1 MECNFSFD
9 SLPVTKYAPIFVVA
23 YRRPTHLRK
32 SIEALAGNDEAR
44 ESILFVGSDGPKA
57 GDELLVAEVRSVV
70 EEYQDKGRFLQVVLL
85 KSETNTNVWFSINC
99 RIAVLKYYDMVI
111 TFEDDVVVDQYF
123 LRYMNE
129 ALQKYKHR
137 DDIFAVSGYI
147 PSLVK
152 PLPVKNDVF
161 LSSKFTNYGFGIW
174 VRSDF
179 EKAIARGK
187 NAYLLL
193 LKDTKLFRK
202 LLARFPKVATFS
214 LRQMMHAPKTAIIRG
229 DALLALHMTIN
240 DQYCLFPKFTM
251 TRNIGFDGSGTHS
264 PNAST
269 HDVQL
274 TGFIP
279 QLLDDLKYN
288 PIHDQPLFDFYDGKH
303 QSWIR
308 RVVNWV
314 NYFTDKALLRL
325 KFNNKV

>member
-1 MECNFSFD
+1 M
-9 SLPVTKYAPIFVVA
+9 
-23 YRRPTHLRK
+23 
-32 SIEALAGNDEAR
+32 
-44 ESILFVGSDGPKA
+44 
-57 GDELLVAEVRSVV
+57 
-70 EEYQDKGRFLQVVLL
+70 
-85 KSETNTNVWFSINC
+85 
-99 RIAVLKYYDMVI
+99 
-111 TFEDDVVVDQYF
+111 
-123 LRYMNE
+123 
-129 ALQKYKHR
+129 
-137 DDIFAVSGYI
+137 
-147 PSLVK
+147 
-152 PLPVKNDVF
+152 
-161 LSSKFTNYGFGIW
+161 
-174 VRSDF
+174 
-179 EKAIARGK
+179 
-187 NAYLLL
+187 
-193 LKDTKLFRK
+193 
-202 LLARFPKVATFS
+202 
-214 LRQMMHAPKTAIIRG
+214 
-229 DALLALHMTIN
+229 LHMTIN